1 MQGINAVS
9 LTGLTD
15 LGKIRTN
22 NEDAYVAQYIWD
34 RDNILAVVI
43 DGVGGYE
50 GGEVASDI
58 ARKCIVDYL
67 TRYTNGERID
77 LLKQAVIHANNT
89 IFAERK
95 RQSGLANMSCVLTT
109 VLIEL
114 EQRRVNL
121 AHIGDTR
128 LYQYAHGELIKLS
141 HDHSLVGYRE
151 EIGDLTEE
159 EAMRH
164 PQRNVIGRDVGST
177 FLEENNRNYIEIETF
192 SLLSHSILLLCSDG
206 LYDMLTSAQIKE
218 VLGQKMALNDK
229 ASALIRAAND
239 AGGQDNVTVVLV
251 ETMYAESEADAC
263 EKNTIL
269 SYDLN
274 GSETRERE
282 HEIIPVESAT
292 SYHACRKSRIK
303 RFCFLFL
310 YSVLLWIMGYVC
322 GRYVSV
328 WIPWEVEESDVPAES
343 TAVVEDDK
351 VTGIPYLKIMHE
363 LNNFILYLN

>member
-1 MQGINAVS
+1 MQGVNGVS

-15 LGKIRTN
+15 TGKIRTN
-22 NEDAYVAQYIWD
+22 NEDAYVAQYIWEGND
-34 RDNILAVVI
+34 ILAVVI

-58 ARKCIVDYL
+58 ARKSIVDYL

-95 RQSGLANMSCVLTT
+95 RQSGLENMSCVLTA

-114 EQRRVNL
+114 EQRRVNM
-121 AHIGDTR
+121 AHVGDTR

-192 SLLSHSILLLCSDG
+192 PLLSHSILLLCSDG
-206 LYDMLTSAQIKE
+206 LYDMLTSEQIKE

-229 ASALIRAAND
+229 ASALIKMSND

-251 ETMYAESEADAC
+251 DTLYAGSESEAC
-263 EKNTIL
+263 EKSTIV
-269 SYDLN
+269 SCDLN

-282 HEIIPVESAT
+282 HEIIPVESAISCHT
-292 SYHACRKSRIK
+292 CRKSRIR
-303 RFCFLFL
+303 RFCLLFL
-310 YSVLLWIMGYVC
+310 YSVLLWMLGYVC
-322 GRYVSV
+322 GKYVSV
-328 WIPWEVEESDVPAES
+328 RMPWEIEEPDVSAES
-343 TAVVEDDK
+343 FADDEDKDDK
-351 VTGIPYLKIMHE
+351 TTEVLDY
-363 LNNFILYLN
+363 

>member
-1 MQGINAVS
+1 MNSGIMQRINGIS
-9 LTGLTD
+9 LIGQTD

-22 NEDAYVAQYIWD
+22 NEDAYVVQYIWD
-34 RDNILAVVI
+34 RNNILAVVI

-58 ARKCIVDYL
+58 AQKCIVGYL
-67 TRYTNGERID
+67 TRYTHGERID
-77 LLKQAVIHANNT
+77 LLKQAVIYANNT
-89 IFAERK
+89 IYAERK
-95 RQSGLANMSCVLTT
+95 RKSGLENMSCVLTA

-114 EQRRVNL
+114 EQRRVNM

-151 EIGDLTEE
+151 EIGNLTEE

-177 FLEENNRNYIEIETF
+177 FLEENNRNYIELETF
-192 SLLSHSILLLCSDG
+192 PLLSHSVLLLCSDG

-218 VLGQKMALNDK
+218 ILEKKVSLNVK
-229 ASALIRAAND
+229 ANALIRVAND

-251 ETMYAESEADAC
+251 ETMYEESESDAC
-263 EKNTIL
+263 EKSTIL

-274 GSETRERE
+274 GSESRERE
-282 HEIIPVESAT
+282 NEIIPTEFAT
-292 SYHACRKSRIK
+292 SYHAHRKSRIK
-303 RFCFLFL
+303 RFCLLFL
-310 YSVLLWIMGYVC
+310 YSIVLWTMGYVC
-322 GRYVSV
+322 GKYLSV
-328 WIPWEVEESDVPAES
+328 RMPWEVEESDMPTES
-343 TAVVEDDK
+343 TTIVEDDK
-351 VTGIPYLKIMHE
+351 TADVSDY
-363 LNNFILYLN
+363 